1 MMRRGASRLLASIAR
16 LRVVAASSSSNG
28 AGAPRGFVSVA
39 RELPPDDHVPEPY
52 TGPSKEEVLAM
63 RKEFLSPGERE
74 RVRNAPLPP
83 QRQTPS
89 NRPAL

>member
-1 MMRRGASRLLASIAR
+1 
-16 LRVVAASSSSNG
+16 
-28 AGAPRGFVSVA
+28 VSVA

-74 RVRNAPLPP
+74 GERVREEGRNALKPLS
-83 QRQTPS
+83 T
-89 NRPAL
+89 NRPAF